1 MSERIQI
8 GFASDD
14 ASPSLSVDATMHEMP
29 ANLPLPTTE
38 HDLEAGT
45 EKNEMSYAEREQE
58 LRGRIR
64 TSISFIEA
72 RIRNAA
78 QVAGTALI
86 LGMSNPVFAE
96 TPASSLPLTTETRGQ
111 GTESLPLPTY
121 TEAKARLRASILT
134 APAEEVGYFVRT
146 KPSEAMRTVILKK
159 GESVSVATS
168 QEELSRVKALI
179 VSRQADVEMVHTH
192 PLSAIEHIGFI
203 SHEEAEKVRSGERAH
218 FSFAPSSPDW
228 MMLVSDDDIYAY
240 PPGQWSNRVIDTAGE
255 WEYGIS
261 DSAAPFIRSLRSF
274 SKEASSLENVGYT
287 QEEKDYLEKL
297 NNEHAESFFII
308 QELNKRQFADP
319 MANSIMTKV
328 SEHVDRSAKKSEVSE
343 VDAKKFAEL
352 CEPFD
357 TSMDGSERDRK
368 IARMQ
373 EIASSLG
380 FYIRYTPNIE
390 VPQPRD
396 SHKAE

>member
-1 MSERIQI
+1 MIERIQA
-8 GFASDD
+8 GFASND
-14 ASPSLSVDATMHEMP
+14 APPSLGVDATMYDTT
-29 ANLPLPTTE
+29 ANLPLPTIE
-38 HDLEAGT
+38 MNFENGT
-45 EKNEMSYAEREQE
+45 EKIEMSYGEREQE

-64 TSISFIEA
+64 TTISYFEA
-72 RIRNAA
+72 CFRDAA
-78 QVAGTALI
+78 QVAGTALV

-96 TPASSLPLTTETRGQ
+96 TPVSSLPLTTETRGQ
-111 GTESLPLPTY
+111 GHESLPLPTY

-146 KPSEAMRTVILKK
+146 KPGEAMRTVMLKK
-159 GESVSVATS
+159 GESASVGIS
-168 QEELSRVKALI
+168 KEEFSRVKELI
-179 VSRQADVEMVHTH
+179 ASRQVDVEMVHTH
-192 PLSAIEHIGFI
+192 PLSAIEHIGSI
-203 SHEEAEKVRSGERAH
+203 SHEESEKVRSGERAH

-228 MMLVSDDDIYAY
+228 MMLISDDDIYAY

-261 DSAAPFIRSLRSF
+261 DSSAPFIRSLRIF
-274 SKEASSLENVGYT
+274 SKEANNPEQVGYS

-297 NNEHAESFFII
+297 SNEHAESFFLI
-308 QELNKRQFADP
+308 QELNKRQFSDAT
-319 MANSIMTKV
+319 ANSIITKT
-328 SEHVDRSAKKSEVSE
+328 SAHVDRLAKKSEVSE
-343 VDAKKFAEL
+343 VDAKKFVEL

-357 TSMDGSERDRK
+357 INMDRSERDRK

-380 FYIRYTPNIE
+380 FYIRYTPN
-390 VPQPRD
+390 VDVAQPRE